1 MSSWASLHRTG
12 FERPSAGSPSLRYNS
27 TRLDSTLTGRGERSI
42 DVARRRDAAPVPR
55 LRRDGDLF
63 PTCFVA
69 DALDPFS
76 QQRSLS
82 DVFNVVDRMLD
93 IFPFG
98 AGWRGWDAREDLRAL
113 YLKGEMPGLGKDDV
127 QRIARW

>member
-27 TRLDSTLTGRGERSI
+27 TRLDSTLT
-42 DVARRRDAAPVPR
+42 
-55 LRRDGDLF
+55 
-63 PTCFVA
+63 